1 MSEPIHLKDTSPEV
15 DPEAIGISY
24 SGGGPLVLVE
34 LGIARAF
41 VRKGIIPNVITGC
54 SAGAIAGAAHALDPV
69 GGKGIDMAA
78 RQLSNVKNGFLG
90 LDAWNVIPRV
100 LRYRFRIPSLGDNAT
115 IGPLIRDGVARDF
128 GLQNVTIGT
137 FAPPAF
143 PKLLVVA
150 TNVVDGTSY
159 WFPDEA
165 TLEEA
170 LICTSAIPGVF
181 PWRTPLLGGQQRNL
195 VDGGVVSNQPLSILV
210 EHGCG
215 TLYACAVGGKAP
227 FVVPKNA
234 LDNALQAVQLL
245 IHQVTKLEEDYVR
258 TKLGEHGRVHHIH
271 PEVPFPIHQFDF
283 TPRLVEQVLDDAC
296 QRTIDWLNNLPPD

>member
-1 MSEPIHLKDTSPEV
+1 MSEPVLLKDQTPTV
-15 DPEAIGISY
+15 DPESIGISY

-41 VRKGIIPNVITGC
+41 VRKGIVPSVITGA

-78 RQLSNVKNGFLG
+78 EQLSTVRNGFLG
-90 LDAWNVIPRV
+90 LDAWHVIPRV
-100 LRYRFRIPSLGDNAT
+100 LMHRFRTPSLGDNAA
-115 IGPLIRDGVARDF
+115 IGPLIRDGIAKTF
-128 GLQNVTIGT
+128 GLNNVKIGLFT
-137 FAPPAF
+137 PPER
-143 PKLLVVA
+143 PKLLIVA
-150 TNVVDGTSY
+150 TNVEDGTSF

-170 LICTSAIPGVF
+170 LIASSAIPGVF
-181 PWRTPLLGGQQRNL
+181 PWRTPTYAGQLRTL
-195 VDGGVVSNQPLSILV
+195 VDGGVVTNQPLSILV

-227 FVVPKNA
+227 FAVPKNA
-234 LDNALQAVQLL
+234 LDNALQATTLL

-258 TKLGEHGRVHHIH
+258 TKLGNQGRVHHIH

-283 TPRLVEQVLDDAC
+283 TPELVDRVLDDAC
-296 QRTIDWLNNLPPD
+296 QRTLDWLNNLPED